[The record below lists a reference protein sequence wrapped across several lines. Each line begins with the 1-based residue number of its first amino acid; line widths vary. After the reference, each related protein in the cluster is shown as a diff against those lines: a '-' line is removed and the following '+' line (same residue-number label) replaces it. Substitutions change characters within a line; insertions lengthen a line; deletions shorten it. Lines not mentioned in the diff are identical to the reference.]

1 MSPSTEDSTS
11 ESHSLAP
18 THPTHPSIKALQTS
32 LQGEIIF
39 KPENDELTED
49 YKNAIDR
56 YNKAFIKESSLI
68 IFCHSENDIIA
79 SLSYIQKH
87 NLDFTVAGGR
97 HSYYGASS
105 CDGVIIDLGK
115 MRKVSIDKENL
126 KITAQGG
133 CRAADLE
140 TPLQAEGLSVV
151 MGLASDTGIA
161 GLTLGGG
168 SGPLTGRYGLVIDN
182 LLSARVVIANGIVL
196 NCSKDE
202 NSDLFWGI
210 RGGGPNFGI
219 VVEFTYRV
227 HKQVD
232 VCHGPLVYGPEKTK
246 ALLELVDTMPEI
258 PTVPMSGIHPICIIS
273 YDGPEEEARKLTA
286 PLWDLQPVMSAVS
299 MKPFANTTKPSG
311 LVDEPPNHQNFSST
325 SVFMPHPFNVEIMEK
340 LIQEFDDFHNK
351 HGDALAP
358 SRIII
363 EMRSYKV
370 SGAIPA
376 SATALAA
383 REKTVS
389 VTMEAQYDSSQVSH
403 TVMREEIKRMIGP
416 VKEAVKNQGS
426 GKFTNANLGSGTEK
440 TQDMFGQNY
449 ARLREIKRK
458 YDPEFIF
465 NKWYPIPPAEQSY
478 SLKL

>member
-1 MSPSTEDSTS
+1 
-11 ESHSLAP
+11 
-18 THPTHPSIKALQTS
+18 
-32 LQGEIIF
+32 
-39 KPENDELTED
+39 
-49 YKNAIDR
+49 
-56 YNKAFIKESSLI
+56 
-68 IFCHSENDIIA
+68 
-79 SLSYIQKH
+79 
-87 NLDFTVAGGR
+87 
-97 HSYYGASS
+97 
-105 CDGVIIDLGK
+105 
-115 MRKVSIDKENL
+115 
-126 KITAQGG
+126 
-133 CRAADLE
+133 
-140 TPLQAEGLSVV
+140 

-168 SGPLTGRYGLVIDN
+168 SGLIDN
-182 LLSARVVIANGIVL
+182 LLSTRVVIANGIVL

-232 VCHGPLVYGPEKTK
+232 FDYVHEELADEMRGRADKLPSGPLVYGPEKTK
-246 ALLELVDTMPEI
+246 ALLELVDTMQEVTEQTDGKLRLLLAITKI
-258 PTVPMSGIHPICIIS
+258 PSVLMSGIHPICIIS
-273 YDGPEEEARKLTA
+273 YDGPEEEARKPTA
-286 PLWDLQPVMSAVS
+286 PLWDLQPVMSAVL

-325 SVFMPHPFNVEIMEK
+325 SVFMPHPFDVEVMEK

-403 TVMREEIKRMIGP
+403 TVMRDEIKRMIGP
-416 VKEAVKNQGS
+416 VKEAVKKQGS
-426 GKFTNANLGSGTEK
+426 GKFTNANLGSGTER

-449 ARLREIKRK
+449 ARLREVKKK

-465 NKWYPIPPAEQSY
+465 NKWYPIPPVEHNY